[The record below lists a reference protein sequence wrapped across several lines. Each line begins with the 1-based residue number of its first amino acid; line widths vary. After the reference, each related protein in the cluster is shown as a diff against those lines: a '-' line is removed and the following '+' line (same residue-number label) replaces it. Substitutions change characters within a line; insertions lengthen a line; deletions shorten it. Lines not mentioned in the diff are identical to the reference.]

1 MATEHLLIS
10 VDAFSN
16 FRSYKDARNVRASG
30 LVQPAVPVFARVPIG
45 LISADMLVMR
55 FIFNY
60 LDCCTQLFVSANIKK
75 PNRKLFDNNATD
87 WSEKLSRVDTRP
99 LRDPYV

>member
-30 LVQPAVPVFARVPIG
+30 LVQPAVPVLARVPIG

-75 PNRKLFDNNATD
+75 PNRNCSTIMRPTGAT
-87 WSEKLSRVDTRP
+87 SSREDTRP